1 MKNWMKSILMAF
13 LLVATIS
20 VTALAAGSGSGRLT
34 AKENDVAVSLNIPEG
49 KTMTSLRVKLKV
61 TPERGSMK
69 EPVFQFENA
78 IKSAIKDAAVSRE
91 ANGGYLVDLIL
102 SGKKDQ
108 VIVDSKGNV
117 NLGTLSVYP
126 DSEEYQIK
134 VDFAGIK
141 AEGEQPDVSYVEA
154 DGTSEISVLLSGAE
168 SVVLKKINTEPPT
181 EEPTEKP
188 TETPTETPDPN
199 PPEQTPAAPR
209 TPELKAEM
217 KTGSKVVVFTW
228 NKIDEADGYELY
240 EYNSSTKAFALIQDL
255 TSPAIT
261 AYSKS
266 FAYATAHRFKMCAY
280 KMTQNGTKIYST
292 ESAEVKITVSPAK
305 VKSVTAKF
313 KNSSKVTITWK
324 KVSKAKGYQKYRSKK
339 KNGKYK
345 LVKTIKKGAT
355 KKYNVSHKEGKT
367 YYYKVRAFVTN
378 ANGKRVYGTFSTAKS
393 PKKKK

>member
-255 TSPAIT
+255 TYIM
-261 AYSKS
+261 
-266 FAYATAHRFKMCAY
+266 R
-280 KMTQNGTKIYST
+280 
-292 ESAEVKITVSPAK
+292 
-305 VKSVTAKF
+305 SVLT
-313 KNSSKVTITWK
+313 
-324 KVSKAKGYQKYRSKK
+324 R
-339 KNGKYK
+339 
-345 LVKTIKKGAT
+345 
-355 KKYNVSHKEGKT
+355 
-367 YYYKVRAFVTN
+367 
-378 ANGKRVYGTFSTAKS
+378 
-393 PKKKK
+393 